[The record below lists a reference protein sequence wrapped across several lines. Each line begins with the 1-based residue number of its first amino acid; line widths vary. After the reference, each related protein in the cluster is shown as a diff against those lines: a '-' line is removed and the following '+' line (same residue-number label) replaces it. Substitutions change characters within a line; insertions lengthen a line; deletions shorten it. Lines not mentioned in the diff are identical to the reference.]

1 MGGITYNSQDVVR
14 TVTCLYSN
22 GNEAYCGFKDK
33 FEGVYNKIKTPID
46 GFNDVTKELGGLCD
60 GFGSA
65 VNWAKD
71 AFEDAGKTLEKGAN
85 EVKKGLEKGFD
96 EAKKGVN
103 KVGGAVGGAVEGTLG
118 KIGIDIGRRKK
129 RSTTL
134 SRKKRAAAVDCTA
147 LKPIKIFSVKD
158 ALKDLQ
164 PENIKDIK

>member
-1 MGGITYNSQDVVR
+1 M
-14 TVTCLYSN
+14 
-22 GNEAYCGFKDK
+22 
-33 FEGVYNKIKTPID
+33 
-46 GFNDVTKELGGLCD
+46 GGLCD

-71 AFEDAGKTLEKGAN
+71 AFEDFAEFGKDAGKTLEKGAN

-103 KVGGAVGGAVEGTLG
+103 KVGGAVGGALG

-164 PENIKDIK
+164 PENMKDIKGLKNKVTGAFKTTVEIIKTIISYCKKIFYLATLLFMIYDGYK

>member
-1 MGGITYNSQDVVR
+1 M
-14 TVTCLYSN
+14 
-22 GNEAYCGFKDK
+22 
-33 FEGVYNKIKTPID
+33 
-46 GFNDVTKELGGLCD
+46 GGLCD

-71 AFEDAGKTLEKGAN
+71 AFEDFAEFGKDAGETLEKGAN

-103 KVGGAVGGAVEGTLG
+103 KVGGAVGGAVEGALG

-164 PENIKDIK
+164 PENMKDIKGLKNKVTGAFKTTVEIIKTIISYCKKIFYLATLLFMIYDGYK